1 MQKPAGFALAI
12 IALHAAVVFVHGKAH
27 AHLGIGLAH
36 WQYTYVM
43 AVIVVAPL
51 LAGILLLARQAG
63 AGGIAL
69 AVSMTGALLFGAY
82 YHFVAG
88 GADNVASVAAS
99 GWGAVFR
106 WTSVLLA
113 LTETVGVWAS
123 VRVLRAR
130 SRTTAAH
137 P

>member
-1 MQKPAGFALAI
+1 MQKPASFALTI
-12 IALHAAVVFVHGKAH
+12 IAFHAVVALVHGKAH
-27 AHLGIGLAH
+27 AHLGIGLSH

-51 LAGILLLARQAG
+51 LAGILLLARQSG
-63 AGGIAL
+63 TGGILL
-69 AVSMTGALLFGAY
+69 AVSMAGALLFGAY

-113 LTETVGVWAS
+113 LTETAGVSVG
-123 VRVLRAR
+123 VRVLRAH
-130 SRTTAAH
+130 SRRIAGTR
-137 P
+137 